1 MFSSLLHSKN
11 IRLVLVSGFVVA
23 SYLFTVLPLHAG
35 TFSKPPTN
43 LGLVGYWSFDENA
56 GTIAHDFSG
65 FGQNGNLNNMESTD
79 WISGKRGRALDFDG
93 TNEYVSITDS
103 QGRLNISSTVTVS
116 MWVKDSVWDDGDLLS
131 KAAGSYAFWS
141 HVGTGMR
148 FGRQGGSENQW
159 AIGPFPQTGKWVHIV
174 GVSNG
179 SNALLYYDGVLVATS
194 GASMGTLNNGG
205 AVAIGAGVGTGDDGY
220 VSAQIDDVRI
230 YNRALSLNE
239 IQSLY
244 SSGQVTRKVVSNRGL
259 VGHWSLDEGTST
271 IAHDFSGNS
280 LHGTLTNMTPHTDWV
295 GGKKGKA
302 LDFDGTD
309 DFIALGNPSALNIVG
324 QVTLSAWVNFNS
336 FPTSNNCG
344 GGFYCGVIFEKG
356 YDGSVEGYSLRYSS
370 QGGSRLEMLSYSGV
384 TTNNTFASI
393 TFPVNTWHHV
403 VGLHNGTQWKIYVD
417 GVNVAT
423 TADNDG
429 ALSSTANASIGGA
442 YISGTP
448 SRFFPGKIDD
458 VRVYNRALSDAEIL
472 ALYSQNQT
480 AINSSQQ
487 NRFTDGLVGY
497 WSFNGS
503 DISWANNI
511 AYDRSGR
518 NNNAVITSMSTTTSP
533 VPGKSGQALS
543 FDAVDDIVNAG
554 SASSLDD
561 LIPMSVSFWI
571 KPNSAGEGNQ
581 SRVVA
586 KNGNV
591 GPAGSWQIALVTGAG
606 CLAGESTLTNAIYFA
621 KVGSAATARAGRC
634 GANNSFTTG
643 EWQHFL
649 VTWDG
654 STGYNN
660 SGSRIYRNGVEISYY
675 TVVAGA
681 TDSAGSDASL
691 DLVIGNRADTARTF
705 DGAIDEVR
713 IYNRVLS
720 VDEAKQLYRLG
731 R

>member
-1 MFSSLLHSKN
+1 MFSSLLHSKK
-11 IRLVLVSGFVVA
+11 IRFTFVFGFVVA
-23 SYLFTVLPLHAG
+23 SYLLMVLPLHAG
-35 TFSKPPTN
+35 TFSKPPSN
-43 LGLVGYWSFDENA
+43 LGLVGYWSFDESA

-65 FGQNGNLNNMESTD
+65 FGQNGNLNNMEATD
-79 WISGKRGRALDFDG
+79 WINGKRGKALDFDG
-93 TNEYVSITDS
+93 VNEYVSVTDS
-103 QGRLNISSTVTVS
+103 QGRLNISSTVTIS

-131 KAAGSYAFWS
+131 KASGSYAFWS

-148 FGRQGGSENQW
+148 FGRQGGAENQW

-194 GASMGTLNNGG
+194 GASMGSMNNGG

-239 IQSLY
+239 IQALY
-244 SSGQVTRKVVSNRGL
+244 SNGQVTRKVVSNRGL
-259 VGHWSLDEGTST
+259 VGHWSFDEGTST

-280 LHGTLTNMTPHTDWV
+280 LHGTLTNMAPHTDWV

-309 DFIALGNPSALNIVG
+309 DFIALGNPSALNITG
-324 QVTLSAWVNFNS
+324 QITLSAWVNFSS
-336 FPTSNNCG
+336 FPSNNNGCAN
-344 GGFYCGVIFEKG
+344 YCGIIMEKG
-356 YDGSVEGYSLRYSS
+356 FDGTREAYVLRYS
-370 QGGSRLEMLSYSGV
+370 GSPAKLEVL
-384 TTNNTFASI
+384 TFGPSI
-393 TFPVNTWHHV
+393 DYGTSWNINFPINTWHHV
-403 VGLHNGTQWKIYVD
+403 VGLYNGTSWVLYVD
-417 GVNVAT
+417 GVLVAS
-423 TADNDG
+423 AVKAVG
-429 ALSSTANASIGGA
+429 AQSSSANAAIGGA

-448 SRFFPGKIDD
+448 GRFFPGKIDD
-458 VRVYNRALSDAEIL
+458 VRVYSRALSDSEVQ
-472 ALYSQNQT
+472 ALYNQNQT

-518 NNNAVITSMSTTTSP
+518 NSNAVITSMSTTTSP
-533 VPGKSGQALS
+533 VPGKSGQALR

-586 KNGNV
+586 KNGNIGV
-591 GPAGSWQIALVTGAG
+591 AGQWQITLVTGAG
-606 CLAGESTLTNAIYFA
+606 CLAGEASLTNAIYFI
-621 KVGSAATARAGRC
+621 KVGSTATARAGRC
-634 GANNSFTTG
+634 GASNSFTIG
-643 EWQHFL
+643 EWQHFM

-660 SGSRIYRNGVEISYY
+660 SGSRIYRNGVEISYH

-713 IYNRVLS
+713 VYNRVLS

>member
-93 TNEYVSITDS
+93 VNEYVSITDS

-621 KVGSAATARAGRC
+621 KVGSTATARAGRC